1 MQIEETTIEFNAK
14 ISSVQSTSTDRS
26 NNWGGSY
33 GQSDHV
39 WWGGWGYNYN
49 CAWASQRTSKTDGE
63 IKKTYSMNVK
73 VHAVQ
78 DEMPAG
84 LAKVMG
90 ILEESIILATKLP
103 TTETA

>member
-1 MQIEETTIEFNAK
+1 
-14 ISSVQSTSTDRS
+14 
-26 NNWGGSY
+26 
-33 GQSDHV
+33 
-39 WWGGWGYNYN
+39 
-49 CAWASQRTSKTDGE
+49 
-63 IKKTYSMNVK
+63 MNVK